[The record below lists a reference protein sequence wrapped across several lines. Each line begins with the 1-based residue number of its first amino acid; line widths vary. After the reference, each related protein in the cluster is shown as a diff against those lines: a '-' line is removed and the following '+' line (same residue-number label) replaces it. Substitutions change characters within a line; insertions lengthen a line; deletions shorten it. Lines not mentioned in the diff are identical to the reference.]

1 MITNSNLSLTLTPD
15 NPSNCD
21 LTDAETGK
29 VVYHVFTVF
38 DPKTTTI
45 VENAAGEK
53 IASWEWSDVR
63 SDVLTLGNA
72 PPVSSSVW
80 LKKSMVPFKDT
91 VTFTGT
97 DTKTY
102 KWKGNSLGSS
112 LELFS
117 PDDKSSAIARFTKSY
132 RVKNQ
137 NTDPP
142 TYTTTPSQLVI
153 AGYVV
158 SGNSSPDHE
167 ALRLQDLIVVSF
179 LMLEKSKRARD
190 KSVTNRSKHRV
201 FTVFNPKTTTVVKAA
216 AERIDS
222 LEWNDVWSDVLYFG
236 KCSSNV
242 LECLVV
248 EEDYSV
254 IQRVGDFICHPR
266 SAQNELR
273 TIRTV
278 AFTGLDNKT
287 YK

>member
-21 LTDAETGK
+21 LTDAEIGK

-38 DPKTTTI
+38 DPQTTTI

-91 VTFTGT
+91 VIFTGT

-158 SGNSSPDHE
+158 SGDFSSPDHE

-190 KSVTNRSKHRV
+190 KSVTNRVNTIAHPS
-201 FTVFNPKTTTVVKAA
+201 FTLSNAVAA
-216 AERIDS
+216 
-222 LEWNDVWSDVLYFG
+222 
-236 KCSSNV
+236 
-242 LECLVV
+242 
-248 EEDYSV
+248 
-254 IQRVGDFICHPR
+254 
-266 SAQNELR
+266 
-273 TIRTV
+273 
-278 AFTGLDNKT
+278 
-287 YK
+287 

>member
-21 LTDAETGK
+21 LIEVETGK
-29 VVYHVFTVF
+29 VVYHIFTVF

-45 VENAAGEK
+45 VENAAGER

-63 SDVLTLGNA
+63 SDVLTLGNM

-91 VTFTGT
+91 VTFTGP
-97 DTKTY
+97 DEKIY

-132 RVKNQ
+132 RMKNQ

-142 TYTTTPSQLVI
+142 SYITTTSQLVI

-158 SGNSSPDHE
+158 SGDDSS
-167 ALRLQDLIVVSF
+167 RLQDLIVVSF

-190 KSVTNRSKHRV
+190 KSVTNRINTQAHP
-201 FTVFNPKTTTVVKAA
+201 FTPFNAVAA
-216 AERIDS
+216 
-222 LEWNDVWSDVLYFG
+222 
-236 KCSSNV
+236 
-242 LECLVV
+242 
-248 EEDYSV
+248 
-254 IQRVGDFICHPR
+254 
-266 SAQNELR
+266 
-273 TIRTV
+273 
-278 AFTGLDNKT
+278 
-287 YK
+287 